1 MPKDYWKNIFTARGP
16 SRHKTNIYYKKFSY
30 GIDTIKVISYGAKEN
45 IYIGNYSSLA
55 SNLQIFTGGNH
66 RWKDSI
72 TTYPFGFI
80 NQETFNKF
88 DGAEK
93 TVKNEEIRSNGDV
106 IIGNDV
112 WIGEGTTIMS
122 GVNIGDG
129 AIVATNSHIVKNIP
143 PYAIAG
149 GNPAKIIKYR
159 FDEEKIKKLLKI
171 KWWDWETSKI
181 NDNIMLLKSDVE
193 GFIKK
198 HEIKNE

>member
-1 MPKDYWKNIFTARGP
+1 MPGKWEIHVFTAHGP
-16 SRHKTNIYYKKFSY
+16 SCHKTNIYYKKFSY
-30 GIDTIKVISYGAKEN
+30 GIKTIKVLSWGAKEN

-55 SNLQIFTGGNH
+55 NNLQIFTGGNH
-66 RWKDSI
+66 IWKDSI
-72 TTYPFGFI
+72 TSYPFGFI
-80 NQETFNKF
+80 HQARFNKF
-88 DGAEK
+88 DDNLIQK
-93 TVKNEEIRSNGDV
+93 QKEIRSNGDV

-112 WIGEGTTIMS
+112 WIGEGSTIMS

-129 AIVATNSHIVKNIP
+129 AIIGTNSHIVKDIP

-171 KWWDWETSKI
+171 KWWDWKPSKV
-181 NDNIMLLKSDVE
+181 NDNIMLLETDVE